1 MQLTNISRDVVE
13 DAKNNRSYIS
23 ADFETIKDS
32 LQFADLFYESSFS
45 SIKEIPFRFRLSI
58 LVARRIYRRIGHHIL
73 IKKNME
79 NYKNSGKIYVNNISK
94 IFQTILSVYDFIRL
108 PLIKSK
114 DHLRDKEHLIINE
127 EINLNERI

>member
-1 MQLTNISRDVVE
+1 
-13 DAKNNRSYIS
+13 
-23 ADFETIKDS
+23 
-32 LQFADLFYESSFS
+32 
-45 SIKEIPFRFRLSI
+45 
-58 LVARRIYRRIGHHIL
+58 
-73 IKKNME
+73 ME